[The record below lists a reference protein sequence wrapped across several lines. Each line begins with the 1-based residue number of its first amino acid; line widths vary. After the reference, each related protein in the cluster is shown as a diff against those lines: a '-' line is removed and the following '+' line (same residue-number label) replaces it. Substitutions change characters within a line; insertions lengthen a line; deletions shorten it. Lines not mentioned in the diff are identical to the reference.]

1 MDCTLHGF
9 RGRIRL
15 PLAVMF
21 LMFCDLVALFA
32 ALVLAL
38 ILRYDNLPLR
48 QIANLYLLPRAAGI
62 VLSLAAY
69 IVIFSAF
76 RLYQYAWRFASLDVA
91 RGVIIGCTL
100 GLGSTLA
107 VQTVVDQ
114 DFFRTSV
121 YVILWMSS
129 ILLVGGVRIVLRL
142 LSLSRVHGRRA
153 LKLLGQDVKPKR
165 VVILGGGASGVR
177 LLSVLKEE
185 LGSSYQVIGFLDDEP
200 QKHGVYIRDVRVL
213 GPMSKLY
220 DLLNDRAVD
229 EVLVAL
235 PRASGK
241 DIREY
246 VLECRRRRVPVR
258 VIPAVQ
264 DVLNGKAHPHIEDIR
279 VEDLLRRPPV
289 ELNAAKVGEFLNGKR
304 IMVTGA
310 GGSIGS
316 EVCRQV
322 ITHNPSALILL
333 GHGENSINQIYLEL
347 KDKHPGMVERLCMV
361 IASVADENRMHQ
373 VFQAYRPDIVVHTA
387 AHKHVPLMEA
397 NVLEAAQN
405 NVIGTS
411 IVAEAAGRYGVE
423 KFVLISSDKAVYP
436 SSVMGATKW
445 LCERVVR
452 SMVGRYRNT
461 TYITVR
467 FGNVLGSR
475 GSVVPLFY
483 EQIRKGGPV
492 TVTHPEMTRYF
503 MSIPEAVQL
512 ILQAGA
518 LGKSGELYAL
528 DMGEPIRILDL
539 AEDMIR
545 LCGLE
550 PGKDIEIV
558 FTGSRPGEKL
568 HERLAA
574 DDETIEPG
582 FCEGLSVV
590 RRPIDLTPTEVEEL
604 IRHIRQIV
612 NRGDEQAMR
621 ELLEQVVPEFSRS
634 KQAVRLPNS
643 AARV

>member
-1 MDCTLHGF
+1 MLRGL
-9 RGRIRL
+9 RGRKRL
-15 PLAVMF
+15 PVALV
-21 LMFCDLVALFA
+21 LLVFCDLLALSA
-32 ALVLAL
+32 ALILAL
-38 ILRYDNLPLR
+38 ILRYDNLPIR
-48 QIANLYLLPRAAGI
+48 QILSLYLSPRATSVAA
-62 VLSLAAY
+62 SLVAY
-69 IVIFSAF
+69 IAIFSAF

-91 RGVIIGCTL
+91 QGVIIGCTL
-100 GLGSTLA
+100 GVGA
-107 VQTVVDQ
+107 MIAIQTIVDQ
-114 DFFRTSV
+114 VFLRTSV
-121 YVILWMSS
+121 YVILWMTS
-129 ILLVGGVRIVLRL
+129 ILLVGGVRIILRL
-142 LSLSRVHGRRA
+142 LSLGRLHGKKA

-185 LGSSYQVIGFLDDEP
+185 LGSSYQVIGFLDDAP
-200 QKHGVYIRDVRVL
+200 HKQGVYIRDVRVL

-229 EVLVAL
+229 EVLIAL
-235 PRASGK
+235 PGADGK
-241 DIREY
+241 TIKEY
-246 VLECRRRRVPVR
+246 VMECRRRRVPVR

-289 ELNAAKVGEFLNGKR
+289 ELNTAQVGGFLSGKR

-322 ITHNPSALILL
+322 IAHNPAALILL

-347 KDKHPGMVERLCMV
+347 KEKYPEMVDRLCMV
-361 IASVADENRMHQ
+361 IASVADEIRMNQ
-373 VFQAYRPDIVVHTA
+373 VFQAHRPDIVVHTA
-387 AHKHVPLMEA
+387 AHKHVPIMEA
-397 NVLEAAQN
+397 NVIEAAQN
-405 NVIGTS
+405 NVLGTS
-411 IVAEAAGRYGVE
+411 IVAEASGRYGVE

-452 SMVGRYRNT
+452 TMVARYRNT
-461 TYITVR
+461 AYITVR

-475 GSVVPLFY
+475 GSVVPIFY

-528 DMGEPIRILDL
+528 DMGEPVRILDL

-545 LCGLE
+545 LCGFE

-574 DDETIEPG
+574 DDEIIEPG

-590 RRPIDLTPTEVEEL
+590 RRPVDLGPDEVMDL
-604 IRHIRQIV
+604 LRHIRQIV
-612 NRGDEQAMR
+612 SRGDELAMR

-634 KQAVRLPNS
+634 TQ
-643 AARV
+643 AARVIDTAARV